1 VARTTAPPRGALWA
15 RLINCRSQLPK
26 ERCAQSERSI
36 PPGPPNPHGGEILT
50 TEVDIGP
57 RALIKLADTVNKKD
71 LVGKIASDASL
82 TRAQASR
89 ALDAFVQGI
98 RASLVRGDRVT
109 ISGFGTFGVSHRKAR
124 RVRNPRSGS
133 DMEVA
138 AKRVPRFA
146 PGAELR
152 TAIEQPASNR

>member
-1 VARTTAPPRGALWA
+1 MCGRGVRPRCAPAVVGPR
-15 RLINCRSQLPK
+15 CRSQIENSGFQPSRKFRLHGARP
-26 ERCAQSERSI
+26 RCAAA
-36 PPGPPNPHGGEILT
+36 
-50 TEVDIGP
+50 VDIDH

-98 RASLVRGDRVT
+98 QASLVRGDRVT

-146 PGAELR
+146 PGADLR
-152 TAIEQPASNR
+152 TAIDQPASNG